1 VKKVIVTVGP
11 KSISNSTLTGLVQA
25 GAATFRINLSHS
37 TSQSLEQYFSS
48 IQSVGVMP
56 SIDTQGA
63 QLRVEEL
70 PGKSEFFK
78 GELINLVF
86 GANEYVNSS
95 VALAEDSTCI
105 VLNHPE
111 VSDQVSEDDIL
122 KIDFSGLIVCLR
134 ERKSSFVWQA
144 EVVGAGR
151 VIKNRAVDVSGR
163 AVKLSPLTKFDLEA
177 IQFAQSKGCREVY
190 ASFVSSR
197 SDVLEIRKHLLNDTF
212 LVSKIESALGVA
224 NAAEIIDSSDAILID
239 RGDLSRE
246 ISIPAVP
253 IAVNSI
259 IQMSNKAGKPVYVAT
274 NVLDSMMSSPLPSR
288 AEISDIYT
296 LLNSGVSGLV
306 LAAEVAIGDNPIA
319 SAALIEYL
327 VRLYEC
333 HALGL
338 FGVGQVNKPSRELIG
353 DQLYNWL

>member
-1 VKKVIVTVGP
+1 MKKVIVTVGP
-11 KSISNSTLTGLVQA
+11 KSISHSVLAGLVRA

-63 QLRVEEL
+63 QLRVEGL
-70 PGKSEFFK
+70 PGKSEFFP
-78 GELINLVF
+78 GESINLIF
-86 GANEYVNSS
+86 GANEYDASS
-95 VALAEDSTCI
+95 ALFAEDSTTI

-111 VSDQVSEDDIL
+111 VADQVSKGDIL
-122 KIDFSGLIVCLR
+122 KIDFSGLIVSLS
-134 ERKSSFVWQA
+134 ERISSSVWLS
-144 EVVGAGR
+144 EVVGAGS
-151 VIKNRAVDVSGR
+151 VIKNRAVDVAGR
-163 AVKLSPLTKFDLEA
+163 AIKLSPLTRFDLEA
-177 IQFAQSKGCREVY
+177 IQYAQSKGCREVY
-190 ASFVSSR
+190 ASFVSSKQ
-197 SDVLEIRKHLLNDTF
+197 DVLEIRKHLLNDTF

-246 ISIPAVP
+246 ISIPSVP

-259 IQMSNKAGKPVYVAT
+259 IQMSKKAGKQVYVAT

-296 LLNSGVSGLV
+296 LLKAGASGLV

-319 SAALIEYL
+319 SAALLEYL
-327 VRLYEC
+327 ARLYEC

-338 FGVGQVNKPSRELIG
+338 FGVGLVNKPSKDLIG
-353 DQLYNWL
+353 EQLYNWL